1 MLKAADCKDPILLT
15 NGGFYL
21 QLESGLRKPLG
32 LVISNGVVASPFR
45 PRQNGGF
52 LVSNG
57 SDVKII
63 GVNQPDA
70 ARRYKQ
76 AVQSTPIM
84 VRSGRNDMRTDD
96 GVLFDR
102 IAVGRTKSGGL
113 LVVGAFKE
121 AGDAVS
127 LFQMADFMV
136 SMGKSGGPV
145 AEDMLALDGG
155 PSASLIIPKL
165 DLSFGYTSA
174 NYLPNGICVMGVN
187 DGSSS
192 PR

>member
-1 MLKAADCKDPILLT
+1 M
-15 NGGFYL
+15 
-21 QLESGLRKPLG
+21 
-32 LVISNGVVASPFR
+32 
-45 PRQNGGF
+45 
-52 LVSNG
+52 
-57 SDVKII
+57 KII

-155 PSASLIIPKL
+155 PSASLIIP
-165 DLSFGYTSA
+165 SWTCRSGTRARTTYPTASA
-174 NYLPNGICVMGVN
+174 SWG
-187 DGSSS
+187 
-192 PR
+192 